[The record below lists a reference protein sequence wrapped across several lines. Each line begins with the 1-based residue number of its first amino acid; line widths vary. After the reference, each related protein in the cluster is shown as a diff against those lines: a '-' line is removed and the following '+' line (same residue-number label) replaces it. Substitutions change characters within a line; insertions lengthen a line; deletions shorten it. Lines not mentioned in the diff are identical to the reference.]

1 MLGRVSISACGSAAS
16 QTMATGAAPRFEE
29 QVRVGMP
36 GAGYSR
42 RTEDAPVHSP
52 SREASLQDDGAEAIR
67 AIKAPFLSASAT
79 VFVEEAALHYKRRE
93 KSPRKQV
100 DLFGFQRTPLS
111 SR

>member
-1 MLGRVSISACGSAAS
+1 M
-16 QTMATGAAPRFEE
+16 
-29 QVRVGMP
+29 GMP

-52 SREASLQDDGAEAIR
+52 SREASLQDAGAEAIR

-93 KSPRKQV
+93 KSPPANKSISLASTGLRSPAASCGV
-100 DLFGFQRTPLS
+100 FEEATFGCATSWFVKLAQ
-111 SR
+111 